1 MLLSHKNKR
10 TLFCG
15 EITEDKYLGQE
26 IVVNGWVNSYRDHGD
41 LVFID
46 LRDRTGVIQ
55 LVFDPADDINA
66 HSLSKTLRRED
77 VVSVKGTL
85 RRRAEG
91 LENPRIATGSYEL
104 VGTELEIFNR
114 SKTPPFDITSG
125 EKINEEARLTH
136 RYIDIRSPFMYDNL
150 LKRSL
155 ITNSIRTSMQENG
168 FLEVETPMLTR
179 STPEG
184 ARDFLIPSR
193 VHKGSYFA
201 LPQSPQIFK
210 QLLMVGGIE
219 RYYQIARC
227 FRDEDL
233 RADRQPEFTQLDIET
248 SFMTAED
255 IQTLIENMLA
265 RIMKTVYNKEITTP
279 FIRMTYKDAMSKY
292 GMDRPDLRFGMEI
305 IDVSEIVKESEFSV
319 FTNVT
324 AKGGMVKCLP
334 VPDGDKL
341 SRKDLDE
348 LIAFVGNY
356 GAKGMAWMRV
366 KDGALESNIVKYF
379 SPEIQQK
386 LIETVK
392 AENGYTLLFIAD
404 TNNKVVYD
412 SIGHL
417 RLEVGDRFGLRPKDK
432 FSFLWVVDFPLLE
445 RDTENNRWVS
455 VHHPFTSPH
464 IEDIEKLQTS
474 PGEVRANAY
483 DVICNGI
490 ELGGGSI
497 RIISSE
503 MQSKIFEL
511 LNISSEE
518 AQEKFG
524 FLLDAL
530 AYGAPP
536 HGGIALGLDRMVMMF
551 QELDSIRDVI
561 AFPKTQKATC
571 LLMNAPAPV
580 DTEQLMELSIKNI
593 EIKANR

>member
-1 MLLSHKNKR
+1 MLLSQKR

-15 EITEDKYLGQE
+15 EITEDRYLDQE
-26 IVVNGWVNSYRDHGD
+26 IIVNGWVNNYRDHGD

-46 LRDRTGVIQ
+46 LRDRSGIIQ
-55 LVFDPADDINA
+55 LVFDPADAVQA
-66 HSLSKTLRRED
+66 HELSKTLRRED
-77 VVSVKGTL
+77 VVGAKGIL
-85 RRRAEG
+85 RKRGEG
-91 LENPRIATGSYEL
+91 LENPRLSTGNYEL
-104 VGTELEIFNR
+104 CCSELFIFNC
-114 SKTPPFDITSG
+114 SKTPPFDINSG
-125 EKINEEARLTH
+125 EKINEETRLSY
-136 RYIDIRSPFMYDNL
+136 RYVDIRSPFMYDNL
-150 LKRSL
+150 LKRSQ
-155 ITNSIRTSMQENG
+155 ITNSIRLTMQENG
-168 FLEVETPMLTR
+168 FLEVETPILTK

-184 ARDFLIPSR
+184 ARDFLVPSR

-210 QLLMVGGIE
+210 QLLMIGGIE

-255 IQTLIENMLA
+255 IQTLIEKMFTAL
-265 RIMKTVYNKEITTP
+265 MKTVYDRAISTP
-279 FIRMTYKDAMSKY
+279 FPRMTYKDAMEKY
-292 GMDRPDLRFGMEI
+292 GVDRPDLRFGMEI
-305 IDVSEIVKESEFSV
+305 VDVSDIVKHSEFSV

-348 LIAFVGNY
+348 LITFVGHY

-366 KDGALESNIVKYF
+366 KDGTLESNIVKYF
-379 SPEIQQK
+379 SPEICQQ
-386 LIETVK
+386 LIERTN
-392 AENGYTLLFIAD
+392 AQQGYTLLFIAD
-404 TNNKVVYD
+404 TNDKIVYD
-412 SIGHL
+412 AVGHL

-432 FSFLWVVDFPLLE
+432 FSFLWVVDFPLFE
-445 RDTENNRWVS
+445 RDTEHNRWTS

-464 IEDIEKLQTS
+464 SEDVDLLDS
-474 PGEVRANAY
+474 DPGSVRANAY
-483 DVICNGI
+483 DVVCNGV

-497 RIISSE
+497 RITTSD
-503 MQSKIFEL
+503 MQSKIFQL
-511 LNISSEE
+511 LNISTEE
-518 AQEKFG
+518 AEEKFG
-524 FLLDAL
+524 FLLEAL
-530 AYGAPP
+530 ASGAPP

-571 LLMNAPAPV
+571 LLMNAPSSV
-580 DTEQLMELSIKNI
+580 DQQQLLDLSIKNI
-593 EIKANR
+593 EVKANR

>member
-1 MLLSHKNKR
+1 MLLSQDKKR

-15 EITEDKYLGQE
+15 EITEDKYLSKE
-26 IVVNGWVNSYRDHGD
+26 IIVNGWVNNYRDHGD

-46 LRDRTGVIQ
+46 LRDRSGVIQ
-55 LVFDPADDINA
+55 LVFDPKDNPKA
-66 HSLSKTLRRED
+66 HELAKTLRRED
-77 VVSVKGTL
+77 VIGAKGL
-85 RRRAEG
+85 LHQRAEG
-91 LENPRIATGSYEL
+91 LENNRIATGRYEL
-104 VGTELEIFNR
+104 SCTELFIFNK
-114 SKTPPFDITSG
+114 SKTPPFDING
-125 EKINEEARLTH
+125 ENINEEARLKY
-136 RYIDIRSPFMYDNL
+136 RYLDIRSPFMYDNL

-155 ITNSIRTSMQENG
+155 ITNSIRSTMQQYN
-168 FLEVETPMLTR
+168 FLEVETPILTK

-184 ARDFLIPSR
+184 ARDFLVPSR
-193 VHKGSYFA
+193 VNKGTYFA

-248 SFMTAED
+248 SFMTALD
-255 IQTLIENMLA
+255 IQTLIEEMLTK
-265 RIMKTVYNKEITTP
+265 IMKDIYQKDISTP
-279 FIRMTYKDAMSKY
+279 FPRMTYKDAMDKY
-292 GMDRPDLRFGMEI
+292 GVDRPDLRFEMEI
-305 IDVSEIVKESEFSV
+305 VDVSDIVKDSEFSV

-334 VPDGDKL
+334 VPNGDQL

-348 LIAFVGNY
+348 LIAYVGNY

-366 KDGALESNIVKYF
+366 KDNVLESNIVKYF
-379 SPEIQQK
+379 STDIQEK
-386 LIETVK
+386 LISKTG
-392 AENGYTLLFIAD
+392 ANNGYTLLFIAD
-404 TNNKVVYD
+404 PKDKLVYD
-412 SIGHL
+412 AIGNL

-432 FSFLWVVDFPLLE
+432 FSFLWVVDFPLFE
-445 RDTENNRWVS
+445 RDEENNRWSS
-455 VHHPFTSPH
+455 VHHPFTSPKE
-464 IEDIEKLQTS
+464 EDIDKLQSDTAT
-474 PGEVRANAY
+474 VRANAY
-483 DVICNGI
+483 DVICNGT

-497 RIISSE
+497 RIASSE
-503 MQSKIFEL
+503 MQNTIFQL
-511 LNISSEE
+511 LNISHEE

-536 HGGIALGLDRMVMMF
+536 HGGIALGLDRLVMMF

-571 LLMNAPAPV
+571 MLMDAPSVVDPQQLL
-580 DTEQLMELSIKNI
+580 DLSIKNI
-593 EIKANR
+593 EVKANQ